1 VQAIAPS
8 ARGRQRLALATYDKA
23 PGLAPDD
30 QLLLPALAAEGI
42 DAQSA
47 VWSNP
52 EVRWESFDAV
62 VIRSCWNYHLHPI
75 EFIRWLDRLE
85 SAGVSIFNSPTLVR
99 WNADKR
105 YLIDLAARGAATIPS
120 RLVPAG
126 QPAQAASILALE
138 RWPHAVI
145 KPAMS
150 ASGYETYAIHF
161 PLDARDEARVERVL
175 ALGDGLLQPFADE
188 VQRNGEYS
196 LIFLDG
202 AFSHATIKRAG
213 GSEFRVQTEHG
224 GSVAAIDAPAAF
236 VAQAARILG
245 LLPETP
251 LYARVDGI
259 GRGDLFLLMELE
271 LIEPNLFFEFG
282 RGAAGR
288 FATALGARLGY

>member
-1 VQAIAPS
+1 VS
-8 ARGRQRLALATYDKA
+8 LARGCPRIALGTYDKA

-30 QLLLPALAAEGI
+30 QLLLPALAARGI
-42 DAQSA
+42 DAQSV
-47 VWSNP
+47 VWSSP

-62 VIRSCWNYHLHPI
+62 VIRSCWNYHLRSI
-75 EFIRWLDRLE
+75 EFMRWLDRLE
-85 SAGVSIFNSPTLVR
+85 SAGVKVLNSPALVR

-126 QPAQAASILALE
+126 QAAEAASILAIE

-145 KPAMS
+145 KPAIS
-150 ASGYETYAIHF
+150 ASGYETYAVRF
-161 PLDARDEARVERVL
+161 PFDARDAANVERVL
-175 ALGDGLLQPFADE
+175 ALGDALLQPFADE
-188 VQRNGEYS
+188 VPRNGEYS

-213 GSEFRVQTEHG
+213 GGEFRVQTEHG

-271 LIEPNLFFEFG
+271 LIEPNLFFEFA
-282 RGAAGR
+282 RGSADRFAAALAAGL
-288 FATALGARLGY
+288 AH